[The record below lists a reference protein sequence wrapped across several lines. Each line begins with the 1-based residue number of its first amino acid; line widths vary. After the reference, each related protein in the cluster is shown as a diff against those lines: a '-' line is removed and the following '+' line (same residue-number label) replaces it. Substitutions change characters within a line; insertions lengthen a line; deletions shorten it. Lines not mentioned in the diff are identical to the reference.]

1 MDINEILEAVAKQ
14 NHITVEEVRH
24 EMKLA
29 ILSAKDNP
37 NFKAI
42 FGDSIPSVEEFILYC
57 TAALHA
63 THSYAN

>member
-1 MDINEILEAVAKQ
+1 MNIMGILKAVAKQ
-14 NHITVEEVRH
+14 NHTTVEEVRH
-24 EMKLA
+24 EMELA
-29 ILSAKDNP
+29 IYSAKDNP

-63 THSYAN
+63 TQSYAN